1 MRTSTTEIYPKS
13 THTSAVWLDRVLKKL
28 LHFLTAVDWLL
39 NHTNHLALLTTM
51 IDTEPFTDL
60 HFSDDVALLTEV
72 LSVLFY
78 ARRYAVARPMLSGA
92 KSDSVV
98 RSQVRHGRPDQRFQS
113 HGKGATQ
120 ALRAGLWFIDKWACA
135 M

>member
-28 LHFLTAVDWLL
+28 LHFLTPVDWLL

-60 HFSDDVALLTEV
+60 DFSDDVALLTEV

-92 KSDSVV
+92 KSDSMVQ
-98 RSQVRHGRPDQRFQS
+98 SQV
-113 HGKGATQ
+113 
-120 ALRAGLWFIDKWACA
+120 
-135 M
+135 